1 MRTLLNEVQQIE
13 NHLLLRH
20 EPGDA
25 LVFEAKL
32 VLDEELQDNLYLQQK
47 AYEFIGYYGRK
58 QLKQEIAAVHQKLFT
73 QPEHQ
78 SFRERILNLFKTK

>member
-32 VLDEELQDNLYLQQK
+32 LLDDELREKVYLQQK
-47 AYEFIGYYGRK
+47 AYGFISFYGRK

-78 SFRERILNLFKTK
+78 SFRERILRLFKTK